1 MSTESVRVVAR
12 MVARP
17 ENLTALSSVLLDL
30 LGPTRQEN
38 GCVSY
43 QLLRNNANACEFV
56 LVEEWENNAALD
68 AHLQTPHLQDA
79 LAKVRPLLAKL
90 VDARRYSVFESE

>member
-1 MSTESVRVVAR
+1 MSNERVRVVAR
-12 MVARP
+12 MIGRP
-17 ENLTALSSVLLDL
+17 EKLTALSSVLLGL

-43 QLLRNNANACEFV
+43 QLLRNDANACEFV
-56 LVEEWENNAALD
+56 FVEEWENDAALN

-79 LAKVRPLLAKL
+79 LTKAKPLLAKL
-90 VDARRYSVFESE
+90 VDARRYTVFESE